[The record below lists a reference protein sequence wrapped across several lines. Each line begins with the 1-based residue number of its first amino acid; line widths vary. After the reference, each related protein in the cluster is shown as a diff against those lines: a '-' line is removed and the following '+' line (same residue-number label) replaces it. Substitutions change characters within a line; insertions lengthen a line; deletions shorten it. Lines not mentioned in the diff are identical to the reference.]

1 LCAAPPSQKRSKFS
15 SPASNLE
22 RKETIMADYSTN
34 LDNAPVPQTT
44 GRLAGFVSWHAMA
57 SSDGMHSPG
66 TFSLDNRDEKRVLDL
81 SAGFIADWP
90 TSRTGWERYD
100 ECAKKFERLWN
111 PSRNKIAARPGP
123 DWKRVIELSIA
134 VNAERLLWRQ
144 ASYGA
149 WEALV
154 AILRA
159 VGAVKGET
167 QIPRLPYMTHMGSV
181 AALGGASLIPTFSL
195 LHFVEAPDCLVNVPS
210 TPDERL
216 PAVVAASGR
225 GNGAQPGGGIVED
238 EIPFSPCVQ

>member
-1 LCAAPPSQKRSKFS
+1 M
-15 SPASNLE
+15 
-22 RKETIMADYSTN
+22 TDYSTS

-57 SSDGMHSPG
+57 SQNGMWLPG
-66 TFSLDNRDEKRVLDL
+66 TFSLENRDEKRVLDL
-81 SAGFIADWP
+81 STGFIADWP
-90 TSRTGWERYD
+90 GSRTGWERYD
-100 ECAKKFERLWN
+100 EDVKKFERIWN
-111 PSRNKIAARPGP
+111 PARNKIAARPGP

-134 VNAERLLWRQ
+134 VNEERLLWRQ

-167 QIPRLPYMTHMGSV
+167 QIPRLPHLTHVGSV
-181 AALGGASLIPTFSL
+181 PALNGASLIPTFSL
-195 LHFVEAPDCLVNVPS
+195 LRFVDAPDCLVNVPKA
-210 TPDERL
+210 PDERL
-216 PAVVAASGR
+216 PAVIASSRR
-225 GNGAQPGGGIVED
+225 GNGAQPGGGLVED